1 MNLFQPITSS
11 FTELNTQLTDFGLH
25 PQDWVLKAE
34 SNKTVKIQ
42 HKEEKTFYF
51 MGQVEKQKGKSYWKT
66 IHLAGL

>member
-11 FTELNTQLTDFGLH
+11 FNELNTQLTDFGLH
-25 PQDWVLKAE
+25 PQDWVLMPK
-34 SNKTVKIQ
+34 SSKTVKIQ

-51 MGQVEKQKGKSYWKT
+51 VGQIEKQKGKAYWKT